1 MRMRL
6 VVSVLVV
13 MGLVYGALAGW
24 RYLLRRANEELRTA
38 VPGMVEE
45 ARRSSG
51 SAFEVGRRS
60 STYRLGTN
68 HHVTIDNPSGDID
81 VTAGGPQVSVESVI
95 YATGTSHDAAAAKA
109 SAIRL
114 EESRAPDGGL
124 TLSVV
129 RDREVRNVWMQLRV
143 QVPPDV
149 GLRVT
154 GGSGNV
160 QVADLQGPV
169 TAEVGSGNVTA
180 RNLAGGAD
188 LRTGSGNVT
197 ADGVRGGVSADS
209 GSGDL
214 RLTAVSGEIAAHADS
229 GNVTASVSTST
240 RVIAESGSGNVAVT
254 LGQPFDG
261 MLEAHAGS
269 GNVTISLPAGSDC
282 RVRAATGSGNVRST
296 LPLTEVSRTQSELG
310 GRLGAGRG
318 NVTAES
324 GSGDVEVRG
333 LEN

>member
-1 MRMRL
+1 MRARL

-38 VPGMVEE
+38 VPGIVGE
-45 ARRSSG
+45 AWRSSAG
-51 SAFEVGRRS
+51 AFEVGRRS

-68 HHVTIDNPSGDID
+68 HHVTIENPSGDID
-81 VTAGGPQVSVESVI
+81 VTAGGSQVSVESVI
-95 YATGTSHDAAAAKA
+95 YATGTSHDAAAGKA

-124 TLSVV
+124 TLAVV
-129 RDREVRNVWMQLRV
+129 RDRDVRNVWMQLKV
-143 QVPPDV
+143 QVPSDT
-149 GLRVT
+149 GLRVA

-169 TAEVGSGNVTA
+169 TAKVGSGNITV
-180 RNLAGGAD
+180 RNLEGGAD
-188 LRTGSGNVT
+188 LRTGSGNVI
-197 ADGVRGGVSADS
+197 ADGVRGGISADS

-214 RLTAVSGEIAAHADS
+214 RLTAVSGEVVARADS
-229 GNVTASVSTST
+229 GNVNASISTSP
-240 RVIAESGSGNVAVT
+240 RVVAGSGSGNVTVT
-254 LGQPFDG
+254 VRQPFRG
-261 MLEAHAGS
+261 SLEAHAAS

-282 RVRAATGSGNVRST
+282 RVRAATASGNVGST
-296 LPLTEVSRTQSELG
+296 LPLTEVSRTQSELD

-318 NVTAES
+318 NVIAES
-324 GSGDVEVRG
+324 GSGNVEVRG
-333 LEN
+333 TQ